1 MTQGSAFWRAA
12 DLAMPFA
19 WMTLM
24 PVLPMIVLLADV
36 LPRGVAI
43 GGKGYAAAFF
53 IIITLAAL
61 TTLAALVAQ
70 RGWRGLVAPPMS
82 WPLLAMIA
90 TAMIAGVVGV
100 SLRAASFEILSE
112 IGDFILFVAVY
123 YRMGDDR
130 LRRALLTCFFSAGI
144 IATVF
149 GIALTLTRHP
159 PEMFSYQH
167 GRAAGTFLQPNEFGG
182 YLLFFIA
189 LGIAQAGAPPLL
201 RRLGFT
207 AAAIG
212 IVALA
217 LAVSRAAWLGL
228 IVGLPILVW
237 RLGRKAVVVYVIA
250 AAATLVL
257 GTTTFRDVAHDPS
270 ENTSRIAVW
279 QGALRMAERFALTG
293 VGPLGFSKVYPSL
306 KQPDAAVDEVHAHDL
321 PLNVLVENG
330 VLGLA
335 AFIWAVVAGVREALR
350 ARARL
355 DPKDRERVLLFYG
368 IAAAFIASAVQNV
381 LDVVSTFVFLLWWPM
396 LGLMLSLAPAAQSR
410 ALERGPRAQEP
421 GTTFTTAQERGS
433 AVSTRAQERR
443 TAFALVAACVL
454 VLAIALDGCGH
465 AGANIT
471 ATPVPTEPPVQAQY
485 YIVAQAQPGRP
496 VELKEFQKGSLEY
509 LLRADQIAYQTADS
523 KGTLRN
529 VALTFYKGR
538 VVRLRVT
545 APTAEVLPNSRNVA
559 LRGGVR
565 AASATGAAMA
575 ADSMEYDGNRHVL
588 TAAGGVRAHAGR
600 GNSIDGDRAEAD
612 LDLRR
617 VRVWGP
623 HGEQTMTFGK

>member
-1 MTQGSAFWRAA
+1 MKHGSAFGRAA
-12 DLAMPFA
+12 ELAMPFA

-43 GGKGYAAAFF
+43 GGKGYAAAFT
-53 IIITLAAL
+53 IVIALAALITLAAL
-61 TTLAALVAQ
+61 VVN
-70 RGWRGLVAPPMS
+70 RGWRALIAPPMS

-90 TAMIAGVVGV
+90 TAMIAGGIGV
-100 SLRAASFEILSE
+100 SLRASSFEILSE
-112 IGDFILFVAVY
+112 IGDFILFVAIF
-123 YRMGDDR
+123 YRLGSDR
-130 LRRALLTCFFSAGI
+130 LRHALLTCFFTAGI
-144 IATVF
+144 IATIF

-189 LGIAQAGAPPLL
+189 LGLAQAGAPPLL

-207 AAAIG
+207 ASAIG
-212 IVALA
+212 VVALA

-228 IVGLPILVW
+228 IVGLPVLVW
-237 RLGRKAVVVYVIA
+237 RFGRKALFVYAIA

-293 VGPLGFSKVYPSL
+293 VGPLSFSKVYPSL

-335 AFIWAVVAGVREALR
+335 AFVWAVVAGVREALR
-350 ARARL
+350 TRARL
-355 DPKDRERVLLFYG
+355 DPRDHERVLLFYG

-396 LGLMLSLAPAAQSR
+396 LGLMLSLAPARPQEAGTGATSR
-410 ALERGPRAQEP
+410 ARERG
-421 GTTFTTAQERGS
+421 
-433 AVSTRAQERR
+433 
-443 TAFALVAACVL
+443 TAFATACVL
-454 VLAIALDGCGH
+454 VLALAGCGH
-465 AGANIT
+465 TAAT
-471 ATPVPTEPPVQAQY
+471 VAATPTPTDAPVAAQY
-485 YIVAQAQPGRP
+485 YIVAQAMPGKP
-496 VELKEFQKGSLEY
+496 VELKELHNGSLEY
-509 LLRADQIAYQTADS
+509 LLRADQIAYETADS
-523 KGTLRN
+523 KGTLRD
-529 VALTFYKGR
+529 VVLTFYKGS

-559 LRGGVR
+559 LRGGVH
-565 AASATGAAMA
+565 AASATGATIA

-588 TAAGGVRAHAGR
+588 TATGGVLAHDDR
-600 GNSIDGDRAEAD
+600 GNSLAGDRAEAD

-623 HGEQTMTFGK
+623 NGVQTMNFGK

>member
-12 DLAMPFA
+12 ELAMPFA

-43 GGKGYAAAFF
+43 GGKGYAAAFAV
-53 IIITLAAL
+53 IITLAAL
-61 TTLAALVAQ
+61 TTLTALVVR
-70 RGWRGLVAPPMS
+70 RGIRGLVTPPMS

-90 TAMIAGVVGV
+90 TATIAGIVGV

-112 IGDFILFVAVY
+112 VGDFILFVAIY
-123 YRMGDDR
+123 NRLSDDR
-130 LRRALLTCFFSAGI
+130 LRRTMLTCFFTAGI
-144 IATVF
+144 VATVF

-189 LGIAQAGAPPLL
+189 LGLAQAAAPPLL

-237 RLGRKAVVVYVIA
+237 RFGRTAMLVYAVA
-250 AAATLVL
+250 ATATLVL

-279 QGALRMAERFALTG
+279 QGALRMADRFALTG

-306 KQPDAAVDEVHAHDL
+306 KQPEAAVDEVHAHDL

-335 AFIWAVVAGVREALR
+335 AFIWAVLAGLREALR
-350 ARARL
+350 ARTRL
-355 DPKDRERVLLFYG
+355 DPHDRERIMLFYG

-396 LGLMLSLAPAAQSR
+396 LGLMLSLAPAMQSRAMQSRPTQSR
-410 ALERGPRAQEP
+410 ALEPGPGLQEAGTTFTRAQEP
-421 GTTFTTAQERGS
+421 GTAL
-433 AVSTRAQERR
+433 AVA
-443 TAFALVAACVL
+443 L
-454 VLAIALDGCGH
+454 VLALALAGCSH
-465 AGANIT
+465 AATNAA
-471 ATPVPTEPPVQAQY
+471 ATPAPTDAPPQEEY
-485 YIVAQAQPGRP
+485 YIVARAQPGRP

-509 LLRADQIAYQTADS
+509 LLRADQVAYQTADS

-529 VALTFYKGR
+529 VILTFYKGS

-575 ADSMEYDGNRHVL
+575 ADSMEYDGNRHLL
-588 TAAGGVRAHAGR
+588 TAAGGVRAHDDR

-623 HGEQTMTFGK
+623 NGEQTMNFGK

>member
-1 MTQGSAFWRAA
+1 MTQGSALARAA
-12 DLAMPFA
+12 ELAMPFA

-43 GGKGYAAAFF
+43 GGKGYAAAFA

-61 TTLAALVAQ
+61 STLAALVAQ
-70 RGWRGLVAPPMS
+70 RGWRGLVTPPMS

-90 TAMIAGVVGV
+90 TATLAGAIGV

-112 IGDFILFVAVY
+112 IGDFILFVAIY

-130 LRRALLTCFFSAGI
+130 LRRALLACFFSAGI

-182 YLLFFIA
+182 YLLFFIS
-189 LGIAQAGAPPLL
+189 LGLAQAGAPPLL
-201 RRLGFT
+201 RRLGFG

-237 RLGRKAVVVYVIA
+237 RFGRKAMFAYAIA

-270 ENTSRIAVW
+270 ENTSRITVW
-279 QGALRMAERFALTG
+279 RGALRMAQRFALTG

-321 PLNVLVENG
+321 PLNVLIENG
-330 VLGLA
+330 LLGLA
-335 AFIWAVVAGVREALR
+335 AFIWAVVAGLREALR
-350 ARARL
+350 ERTRL
-355 DPKDRERVLLFYG
+355 DPNDRERTLLFYG

-396 LGLMLSLAPAAQSR
+396 LGLMLSLAPAPQSRAMQSR
-410 ALERGPRAQEP
+410 ALQPGPGLREA
-421 GTTFTTAQERGS
+421 GTTFVAC
-433 AVSTRAQERR
+433 
-443 TAFALVAACVL
+443 ALA
-454 VLAIALDGCGH
+454 LALAGCGR
-465 AGANIT
+465 
-471 ATPVPTEPPVQAQY
+471 ATTGMGSTPMPTDAPQQAQY

-496 VELKEFQKGSLEY
+496 VELKEFARGSLEY

-523 KGTLRN
+523 KGTLRH
-529 VALTFYKGR
+529 VLLIFYKGS

-559 LRGGVR
+559 LRGGVH
-565 AASATGAAMA
+565 AASSTGATMA

-588 TAAGGVRAHAGR
+588 TAAGGVRAHDDR

-623 HGEQTMTFGK
+623 NGEQTMNFGK

>member
-1 MTQGSAFWRAA
+1 MTQGSTLGRAA
-12 DLAMPFA
+12 ELAMPFA

-36 LPRGVAI
+36 LPRGIAI
-43 GGKGYAAAFF
+43 GGKDYAAAFA
-53 IIITLAAL
+53 IIVTLAAFATL
-61 TTLAALVAQ
+61 TALVLR
-70 RGWRGLVAPPMS
+70 RGWRGLVEPPMS

-90 TAMIAGVVGV
+90 TATLAGIVGV
-100 SLRAASFEILSE
+100 SLRAGAFEILSE
-112 IGDFILFVAVY
+112 IGDFILFVAIY
-123 YRMGDDR
+123 YRMSDDR
-130 LRRALLTCFFSAGI
+130 LRRALLVCFFIGGI

-159 PEMFSYQH
+159 PEMFAYQH

-182 YLLFFIA
+182 YLLFFIT
-189 LGIAQAGAPPLL
+189 LGLAQVGAPPLL

-237 RLGRKAVVVYVIA
+237 RLGRRAVIVYAVA
-250 AAATLVL
+250 AVATLVL

-306 KQPDAAVDEVHAHDL
+306 KQPEAAVDEVHAHDL

-335 AFIWAVVAGVREALR
+335 AFLWAVVAGVREALR
-350 ARARL
+350 TRARL
-355 DPKDRERVLLFYG
+355 ESDDRERMLLFYG

-396 LGLMLSLAPAAQSR
+396 LGLMLSLAPAKQSHGTG
-410 ALERGPRAQEP
+410 LQEA
-421 GTTFTTAQERGS
+421 GTASSGS
-433 AVSTRAQERR
+433 AARWAGVSGAT
-443 TAFALVAACVL
+443 
-454 VLAIALDGCGH
+454 IALALCLALYACAGH
-465 AGANIT
+465 AAQNT
-471 ATPVPTEPPVQAQY
+471 ATPTPTQAPAAPKY

-496 VELKEFQKGSLEY
+496 VELTEFQNGALEY
-509 LLRADQIAYQTADS
+509 LLRASQIAYETADS
-523 KGTLRN
+523 KGTLRD
-529 VALTFYKGR
+529 VILIFYKGR

-565 AASATGAAMA
+565 AASSTGAAMA

-588 TAAGGVRAHAGR
+588 TAAGGVQAHDDR

-612 LDLRR
+612 LDLKR

>member
-1 MTQGSAFWRAA
+1 
-12 DLAMPFA
+12 
-19 WMTLM
+19 
-24 PVLPMIVLLADV
+24 
-36 LPRGVAI
+36 
-43 GGKGYAAAFF
+43 
-53 IIITLAAL
+53 
-61 TTLAALVAQ
+61 
-70 RGWRGLVAPPMS
+70 MS

-90 TAMIAGVVGV
+90 TALIAGAIGV
-100 SLRAASFEILSE
+100 SMRAASFEVLSE
-112 IGDFILFVAVY
+112 VGDFILFVAIY

-130 LRRALLTCFFSAGI
+130 LRRTLLACFFSAGI
-144 IATVF
+144 AATVF

-189 LGIAQAGAPPLL
+189 LGLAQAGAPPLL
-201 RRLGFT
+201 RRLGFS

-237 RLGRKAVVVYVIA
+237 RLGRKAIVAYAIA

-270 ENTSRIAVW
+270 ENTSRITVW
-279 QGALRMAERFALTG
+279 QGALRLAERFALTG

-330 VLGLA
+330 VLGFA
-335 AFIWAVVAGVREALR
+335 AFAWAVVMGVREALR
-350 ARARL
+350 ARGRL
-355 DPKDRERVLLFYG
+355 DPNDRERVLLFYG

-396 LGLMLSLAPAAQSR
+396 LGLMLSLAPAPTRAPESREDMQSR
-410 ALERGPRAQEP
+410 TLERGPGLQEAGTASP
-421 GTTFTTAQERGS
+421 GTSSRGTTSLCA
-433 AVSTRAQERR
+433 
-443 TAFALVAACVL
+443 L
-454 VLAIALDGCGH
+454 VLALALAGCASTGTNP
-465 AGANIT
+465 AQ
-471 ATPVPTEPPVQAQY
+471 TPAPTEAPPQAEY
-485 YIVAQAQPGRP
+485 YIVARAQPGRP
-496 VELKEFQKGSLEY
+496 VELKEFQNGFLEY

-529 VALTFYKGR
+529 VVLTFYKGR

-559 LRGGVR
+559 LGGGVR

-575 ADSMEYDGNRHVL
+575 ADSMEYDGKRHVL
-588 TAAGGVRAHAGR
+588 TAAGGVRAHDGR

-612 LDLRR
+612 LDLHR